1 MSLIKPIIEIIK
13 SNQLTI
19 SLDDVIVARIAE
31 QLWICMRL
39 LAFFTSYQKNV
50 ICVIGIQDVP
60 AAMRIQLGIMF
71 NKWVNKE

>member
-31 QLWICMRL
+31 QL
-39 LAFFTSYQKNV
+39 
-50 ICVIGIQDVP
+50 
-60 AAMRIQLGIMF
+60 
-71 NKWVNKE
+71 